1 VSSQDLVFPLIPR
14 QRVLG
19 LPFGPMHS
27 ARRGLGS
34 DVAGS
39 RPYNPGDDVDAIDW
53 AASAKL
59 SAARSS
65 DEFIVRERFAEE
77 APRVVVVA
85 DRRPAM
91 ELFPPEFPWL
101 SKPDAAATA
110 LEAIAASTFASRGLF
125 GYVDL
130 ADELNP
136 DPELRTEEVFWRP
149 PRSQTAFR
157 RFESALIRERPFFAE
172 QGSLDRALGHLL
184 QLRGVLPAGTFVF
197 VLADFLDPPGD
208 EVWLRVL
215 ERRWD
220 VVAVVIQ
227 DPLWERSFPDVSG
240 VAVPIVNAESGKP
253 ELLRLTAAEARARRV
268 AHEQRFDELA
278 TSLPV
283 LGVDVVA
290 IDSSDELDV
299 LSAFLEWADGRTGA
313 AHAAMA
319 WGA

>member
-1 VSSQDLVFPLIPR
+1 
-14 QRVLG
+14 
-19 LPFGPMHS
+19 MHS

-39 RPYNPGDDVDAIDW
+39 RPYHPGDDVDAIDW
-53 AASAKL
+53 NASAKL

-85 DRRPAM
+85 DRRRAM
-91 ELFPPEFPWL
+91 QLFPPEFPWL
-101 SKPDAAATA
+101 SKPRAAAAA
-110 LEAIAASTFASRGLF
+110 LEAIAASAFASRGLF

-136 DPELRTEEVFWRP
+136 DPEFRTEEPFWRS

-157 RFESALIRERPFFAE
+157 RFESGLIRERPFFAA
-172 QGSLDRALGHLL
+172 QGSLDSALAHLL
-184 QLRGVLPAGTFVF
+184 QLRGALPAGTFVF
-197 VLADFLDPPGD
+197 VLADFLDPPS
-208 EVWLRVL
+208 EELWLRVL

-220 VVAVVIQ
+220 AVAVVIQ

-240 VAVPIVNAESGKP
+240 VAVPIVNAETGRA
-253 ELLRLTAAEARARRV
+253 ELLRVTAAEARARRV
-268 AHEQRFDELA
+268 EHEARYEELVM
-278 TSLPV
+278 SLPV
-283 LGVDVVA
+283 LGVDVVPLG
-290 IDSSDELDV
+290 SSDELDV
-299 LSAFLEWADGRTGA
+299 LDAFLEWADERTGL
-313 AHAAMA
+313 AHAAIA

>member
-1 VSSQDLVFPLIPR
+1 
-14 QRVLG
+14 
-19 LPFGPMHS
+19 MHS

-39 RPYNPGDDVDAIDW
+39 RPYHPGDDVDAIDW
-53 AASAKL
+53 SASAKL

-65 DEFIVRERFAEE
+65 DEFIVRERFTEE

-101 SKPDAAATA
+101 SKPAAAAAA
-110 LEAIAASTFASRGLF
+110 LEAIAASAFAARGLF

-130 ADELNP
+130 ADEQNP
-136 DPELRTEEVFWRP
+136 DPELRSEEPFWRP

-157 RFESALIRERPFFAE
+157 RFESALIRDRPFFAA
-172 QGSLDRALGHLL
+172 QGSLDRALDHLL
-184 QLRGVLPAGTFVF
+184 QLRGALPAGTFVF
-197 VLADFLDPPGD
+197 VVADFLDPPG
-208 EVWLRVL
+208 EELWLRVL

-220 VVAVVIQ
+220 LVAVVIQ

-240 VAVPIVNAESGKP
+240 VAVPIVNAESGRP
-253 ELLRLTAAEARARRV
+253 ELLRLTAAEVRARRA
-268 AHEQRFDELA
+268 AHEARFEALT
-278 TSLPV
+278 TSLPE
-283 LGVDVVA
+283 LGVDVVPVGSA
-290 IDSSDELDV
+290 DELDV
-299 LSAFLEWADGRTGA
+299 VEAFLEWADERAGA
-313 AHAAMA
+313 ARAAIA

>member
-1 VSSQDLVFPLIPR
+1 
-14 QRVLG
+14 
-19 LPFGPMHS
+19 MHS

-53 AASAKL
+53 SASAKL

-91 ELFPPEFPWL
+91 ELFAPEFPWH
-101 SKPDAAATA
+101 SKPDAAAAA
-110 LEAIAASTFASRGLF
+110 LESIAASAFAARGLF
-125 GYVDL
+125 GYIDV

-136 DPELRTEEVFWRP
+136 DPELRNDEPFWRT

-157 RFESALIRERPFFAE
+157 RFESALIRSRPFFAGPE
-172 QGSLDRALGHLL
+172 SVERALEHLL
-184 QLRGVLPAGTFVF
+184 ELRGVLPGGTFVF
-197 VLADFLDPPGD
+197 VLADFLDPPSE

-215 ERRWD
+215 ERHWD
-220 VVAVVIQ
+220 AVAVVIQ
-227 DPLWERSFPDVSG
+227 DPLWEQSFPDVSG
-240 VAVPIVNAESGKP
+240 VAVPILNAESGRP
-253 ELLRLTAAEARARRV
+253 ELLRVTASEARARREL
-268 AHEQRFDELA
+268 HEERYEALV

-283 LGVDVVA
+283 LGVDVVP
-290 IDSSDELDV
+290 IGSSDELDV
-299 LSAFLEWADGRTGA
+299 LGAFLEWADGRTGA
-313 AHAAMA
+313 AHAALA